1 MIWEFN
7 LFSWSEILTLGFFY
21 VLDNLEVRYLQKT
34 FTPSI
39 GSSVTLTCEAHYDF
53 ESCGVVH
60 VVWHDVTSGSVEL
73 INPKKYFTT
82 VSETISEGK
91 RRRLVVTEIL
101 NVTPKDAGTFQCKA
115 VCTASGETAMGHFI
129 TVVVKGIFMIRV
141 TKYVIIIFELWL

>member
-1 MIWEFN
+1 MKRDIN
-7 LFSWSEILTLGFFY
+7 TGFFY
-21 VLDNLEVRYLQKT
+21 VLDNLEVRYLQKR

-53 ESCGVVH
+53 ESCGVVR

-101 NVTPKDAGTFQCKA
+101 NVTPKDTGTFQCKA
-115 VCTASGETAMGHFI
+115 MCTASGETAMGHFI
-129 TVVVKGIFMIRV
+129 TVDVKGIFMIRV
-141 TKYVIIIFELWL
+141 TKYVIIIFEL

>member
-1 MIWEFN
+1 M
-7 LFSWSEILTLGFFY
+7 
-21 VLDNLEVRYLQKT
+21 
-34 FTPSI
+34 
-39 GSSVTLTCEAHYDF
+39 
-53 ESCGVVH
+53 VH

-115 VCTASGETAMGHFI
+115 LCTASGETAMGHFI

-141 TKYVIIIFELWL
+141 TKYVIIIFEL

>member
-7 LFSWSEILTLGFFY
+7 LFSWSEILTLFFY
-21 VLDNLEVRYLQKT
+21 VLDHLEVRYLQKR

-53 ESCGVVH
+53 ELCGVVQ
-60 VVWHDVTSGSVEL
+60 VVWHDVTNGSVEL

-101 NVTPKDAGTFQCKA
+101 NVTPNDTGTFQCKA
-115 VCTASGETAMGHFI
+115 MCTASRETAMGHFI
-129 TVVVKGIFMIRV
+129 TVDVKGIFMIRV
-141 TKYVIIIFELWL
+141 TKYVLIIF

>member
-7 LFSWSEILTLGFFY
+7 LFSWSEILTLFFY
-21 VLDNLEVRYLQKT
+21 VLDNLEVRYLQKR

-53 ESCGVVH
+53 ELCGVVQ
-60 VVWHDVTSGSVEL
+60 VVWHDVTNGSVEL

-101 NVTPKDAGTFQCKA
+101 NVTPNDTGTFQCKA
-115 VCTASGETAMGHFI
+115 MCTASRETAMGHFI
-129 TVVVKGIFMIRV
+129 TVDVKGIFMIRV
-141 TKYVIIIFELWL
+141 TKYVLIIF

>member
-1 MIWEFN
+1 MKRDIN
-7 LFSWSEILTLGFFY
+7 TGFFY
-21 VLDNLEVRYLQKT
+21 VLDNLEVRYLQKR

-101 NVTPKDAGTFQCKA
+101 NVTPKDTGTFQCKA
-115 VCTASGETAMGHFI
+115 MCTASGETAMGHFI
-129 TVVVKGIFMIRV
+129 TVDVKGIFMIRV
-141 TKYVIIIFELWL
+141 TKYVIIIFEL

>member
-60 VVWHDVTSGSVEL
+60 VVWHDGSVEL

-115 VCTASGETAMGHFI
+115 VCTAGGETAMGHFI
-129 TVVVKGIFMIRV
+129 TVVVKGIFMISH
-141 TKYVIIIFELWL
+141 